1 MDPRGRNWHQGDELG
16 DCDGNSWG
24 TGAIRNNEDGTSLAG
39 QGLGLQASTAGGVGS
54 TPGQG
59 TKIPHILWH
68 GQKINKQKY

>member
-39 QGLGLQASTAGGVGS
+39 QGLGLQASTAGGEVLPLVRELRS
-54 TPGQG
+54 
-59 TKIPHILWH
+59 HISC
-68 GQKINKQKY
+68 GMAKK